1 MIWCSGFPRSLA
13 YQFFHCHHPFK
24 AVEGV
29 TTDFPAFFQKLT
41 KNPAQSI
48 YCSWNH
54 ILLSGSGIS
63 GKLPWNLIN
72 QCGLRTTGGD
82 PLTRKLLKC
91 DCFLWVVE
99 IFLHAS
105 ICKVLARAPV
115 HAQVVQLLDFELAF
129 CWDADLFIIFI
140 LYWLMSVTSQS
151 MRSKKCS
158 KSGEDWHQL
167 VNQWILWIVL
177 GVW

>member
-13 YQFFHCHHPFK
+13 YLFFYCHHPFE

-29 TTDFPAFFQKLT
+29 TMDFPTSFWTLT

-48 YCSWNH
+48 SCSWSH
-54 ILLSGSGIS
+54 ISLSGSGIS
-63 GKLPWNLIN
+63 GKLPWNRIN
-72 QCGLRTTGGD
+72 QCGLCATGGD
-82 PLTRKLLKC
+82 PLARKLLKC
-91 DCFLWVVE
+91 RLFSQGRQ

-105 ICKVLARAPV
+105 ICKVLFRALV
-115 HAQVVQLLDFELAF
+115 HAQVVQLLDFEIAF

-151 MRSKKCS
+151 MRSK
-158 KSGEDWHQL
+158 SGGDWHQL
-167 VNQWILWIVL
+167 VNQ
-177 GVW
+177 